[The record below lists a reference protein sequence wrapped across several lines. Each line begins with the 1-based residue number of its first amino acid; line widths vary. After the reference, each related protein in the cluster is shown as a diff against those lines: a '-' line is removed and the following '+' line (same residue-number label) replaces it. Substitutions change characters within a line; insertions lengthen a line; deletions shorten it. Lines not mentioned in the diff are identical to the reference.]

1 MLPKPKGLTNVGIIQ
16 FFLAL
21 SFVIWLLIFPDKGS
35 LFAWPVTP
43 LLTAMFI
50 GTSFIL
56 RTILG
61 FRLWRERYWYRLRWS
76 MWGNYAFLAVILL
89 ATFWHVDDLNWK
101 SDIIVAHIWVIAYI
115 VEPLMLPLLEPRG
128 PDSRQPLPAELSR
141 GPILNGLKN
150 TLVAIYITTFAIA
163 GLLVIHPAFMDTRW
177 PWPLD
182 PFNARVMAAWPAA
195 CAAWALTMYF
205 SKDWAEIKPGVQ
217 MLLVY
222 AAALFAVWLFTFPGY
237 DHTRA
242 NGITFGVF
250 TGIIAVLLAYFYW
263 RQESQQPQPGNSSP

>member
-1 MLPKPKGLTNVGIIQ
+1 MLPKPRSLTNVGIIQ

-21 SFVIWLLIFPDKGS
+21 TVVIWLLVFPDKGV

-43 LLTAMFI
+43 RLTAMFI

-61 FRLWRERYWYRLRWS
+61 FRLWREKYWYRLRWS

-89 ATFWHVDDLNWK
+89 ATFWHADDLNWK
-101 SDIIVAHIWVIAYI
+101 SNILVAHIWVIAYI

-128 PDSRQPLPAELSR
+128 PESRQPLPIELAQ
-141 GPILNGLKN
+141 GPILPGLKN
-150 TLVAIYITTFAIA
+150 TLVVIYITTFAIG

-182 PFNARVMAAWPAA
+182 PFNARVIAAWPSA

-217 MLLVY
+217 MLFVY

-250 TGIIAVLLAYFYW
+250 TGIIALLLTYFYW
-263 RQESQQPQPGNSSP
+263 RQESQPRQPGTSSA